1 MDKIIEA
8 GSIDTV
14 MALFGSFDANVKL
27 IEREMNVRITNRDT
41 QIKIIGDEP
50 EKAAMVIERLISEI
64 ELGETLNE
72 QNIRYAI
79 FAANENIDYVA
90 PAKGDYICITAK
102 G

>member
-14 MALFGSFDANVKL
+14 MSLFGSFDANVKL

-64 ELGETLNE
+64 EIGETLHE

-79 FAANENIDYVA
+79 CAANENIDYVA
-90 PAKGDYICITAK
+90 
-102 G
+102 